1 MGNTDPSELSLF
13 DNTRD
18 ELLIAKC
25 CLEDL
30 ASWSSHLESEA
41 FVDFFFLIQ
50 VPPERTYRIHRKV
63 ILKLDQLIWMGCE
76 SM

>member
-41 FVDFFFLIQ
+41 FVDFFSHSSY
-50 VPPERTYRIHRKV
+50 T
-63 ILKLDQLIWMGCE
+63 
-76 SM
+76 